1 MALTLEEITPGA
13 IAYFDASILNADPA
27 VTNTGSP
34 VNRIG
39 IGNQFVCYKVDGAR
53 SFWAPLTATF
63 RRERLPIDPAWVSN
77 GYGPLAAGGVYL
89 QDGAC
94 TYVGPSSSFVLAA
107 ANENPFEGSRPSISA
122 VGLSQVLRVV
132 AQRRGSL

>member
-1 MALTLEEITPGA
+1 MSLALEEIAPGA
-13 IAYFDASILNADPA
+13 IAYFDASVLNADPL

-34 VNRIG
+34 VNRVG
-39 IGNQFVCYKVDGAR
+39 IGNQFVCYKMEGQR

-63 RRERLPIDPAWVSN
+63 RRERLPIDPTWVSN
-77 GYGPLAAGGVYL
+77 GYGPLAGGGVYL

-94 TYVGPSSSFVLAA
+94 TYVGPNDSFVVAA
-107 ANENPFEGSRPSISA
+107 VNENPFENGRPIISA
-122 VGLSQVLRVV
+122 DGLAEVLRVV